1 MFVRWK
7 NRTLA
12 RKDSSVPAERSLYAV
27 IVKNQRV
34 EGRTKQK
41 VVKYLA
47 HISEPHLAAPRHQS
61 QFWERAELALA
72 ELELTPEQRKE
83 IEEKLES
90 VVARP
95 AFHGGSSA
103 MRYDASALVGTSA
116 AGGAQIRAASLDR
129 VMITPVG
136 VER

>member
-12 RKDSSVPAERSLYAV
+12 RKHGSDPAERSLYAV

-47 HISEPHLAAPRHQS
+47 HISEQHLADQQHQAN
-61 QFWERAELALA
+61 FWHRTDQALA
-72 ELELTPEQRKE
+72 ELELTAELRAE
-83 IEEKLES
+83 IEEKIAS
-90 VVARP
+90 VVPRP
-95 AFHGGSSA
+95 AFTAGLA
-103 MRYDASALVGTSA
+103 MNYDASSTPA
-116 AGGAQIRAASLDR
+116 ARSKRRVKSLERSMIAAA
-129 VMITPVG
+129 VIEP
-136 VER
+136 

>member
-12 RKDSSVPAERSLYAV
+12 KKHSSVPAERSLYAV

-47 HISEPHLAAPRHQS
+47 HISESQLGDAEHQAN
-61 QFWERAELALA
+61 FWLRADQALA
-72 ELELTPEQRKE
+72 ELELTAEQRTE
-83 IEEKLES
+83 VEEKLAS

-95 AFHGGSSA
+95 AFTPSLH
-103 MRYDASALVGTSA
+103 YDAAGTPA
-116 AGGAQIRAASLDR
+116 TTGRRRAKS
-129 VMITPVG
+129 
-136 VER
+136 VERKLAGAMTVEP

>member
-12 RKDSSVPAERSLYAV
+12 RKNGSGPAERSLYAV

-47 HISEPHLAAPRHQS
+47 HISEGHLNDPIHQS
-61 QFWERAELALA
+61 HFWERVDQALA
-72 ELELTPEQRKE
+72 ELVSVPELAMTPELRKE
-83 IEEKLES
+83 IESKLAS

-95 AFHGGSSA
+95 SRPEGSLPS
-103 MRYDASALVGTSA
+103 RSLDAPNDMATFRRVRVSA
-116 AGGAQIRAASLDR
+116 A
-129 VMITPVG
+129 VG
-136 VER
+136 VES